1 MTKENKTM
9 KPKLQKVT
17 LLKVMTVKE
26 CLDALNRT
34 YDENEDIYEDVT
46 CDWTG
51 VKNDNNKS

>member
-1 MTKENKTM
+1 M